1 MCNFPVQCFCL
12 FFTAASVFCGKR
24 NFKAVSVH
32 LSVSQGCSD
41 LPKVCLCA
49 GTKWLFSLHY
59 VPQSQC
65 VTRHLMG
72 TSQVTRKLFHIQS
85 PTESIT
91 DQLSPFLILGPTPS
105 GRRVQLQSVALP
117 RVRVGMWTRAL
128 LPSLAC
134 GRRRW
139 CCLFPSSCWYCSVDV
154 SASCRAVVT
163 GDNVGNVVLLSTAGD
178 EVCMALCRIFS
189 TGIFMSHVLF
199 LRYRDPEKSSQYLAA
214 QEISPPIVWVVRSP
228 LLLPFI
234 RHFHAVECN
243 GSNSQTGSVS
253 SICCWPE

>member
-1 MCNFPVQCFCL
+1 
-12 FFTAASVFCGKR
+12 
-24 NFKAVSVH
+24 
-32 LSVSQGCSD
+32 
-41 LPKVCLCA
+41 
-49 GTKWLFSLHY
+49 
-59 VPQSQC
+59 
-65 VTRHLMG
+65 
-72 TSQVTRKLFHIQS
+72 
-85 PTESIT
+85 
-91 DQLSPFLILGPTPS
+91 
-105 GRRVQLQSVALP
+105 
-117 RVRVGMWTRAL
+117 
-128 LPSLAC
+128 
-134 GRRRW
+134 
-139 CCLFPSSCWYCSVDV
+139 VDV